1 MKKFVF
7 LIFLLSFFSCN
18 KISESQVEVDAVQ
31 EVLNFYNG
39 ECKKSKGVSLVNG
52 TKSNNYQLEIS
63 KSDLL
68 NQDSKYLKFHSGN
81 IAYLFYSNLNE
92 EKANYDEIKVKINLS
107 NGESHD
113 YSYSDKELIEIESL
127 LRKLI
132 KIEKF
137 IKEKDFESLS
147 SEFDESLNVERKNIE
162 DLFVTLENQYGK
174 ASSFQFQGFEFADSN
189 NFGQLIVVKEV
200 LMFEKVNATILLI
213 FNRKTKN
220 LIAIEFP

>member
-7 LIFLLSFFSCN
+7 LLFLVSFFSCN
-18 KISESQVEVDAVQ
+18 KISESQIEVDAVQ

-39 ECKKSKGVSLVNG
+39 ECKKSKGISLVNG
-52 TKSNNYQLEIS
+52 KKLNNYQLEIS
-63 KSDLL
+63 NSELL
-68 NQDSKYLKFHSGN
+68 NQDAKYLKFHSGN

-92 EKANYDEIKVKINLS
+92 EKSNYDEIKVKINLS

-127 LRKLI
+127 NSKLI

-147 SEFDESLNVERKNIE
+147 SEFDETVNVESKNIE
-162 DLFVTLENQYGK
+162 DLFVALENQYGK
-174 ASSFQFQGFEFADSN
+174 ASRLQFQGFEFADSN
-189 NFGQLIVVKEV
+189 NFGQLIVVTEA
-200 LMFEKVNATILLI
+200 LMLEKVNATILLI